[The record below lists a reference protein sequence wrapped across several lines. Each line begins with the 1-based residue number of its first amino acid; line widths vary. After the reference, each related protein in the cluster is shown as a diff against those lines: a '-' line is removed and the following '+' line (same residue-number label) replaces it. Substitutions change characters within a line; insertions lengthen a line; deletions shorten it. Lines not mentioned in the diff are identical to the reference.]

1 MGLKQNKP
9 SFYSHKICFF
19 IALEFVLA
27 FSGIGYFIPY
37 DSATIMYIPVI
48 IAAYLYGKGAGALIG
63 AVFGITSI
71 WKASIIGVGYFDSLF
86 SPLSSGNVIGSVYL
100 SLGARILFGFIS
112 GMLFSAFNGVKFNE
126 YVKVVFLSIIAH
138 LIHTMLVLIPMEY
151 LFPQAHIDAEYIA
164 GNIFSFIEIIQIF
177 ILSLSMWTIVYITK
191 SKRLVEIK
199 KILNDGRQ
207 SYYTKRLK
215 IEGIGFAV
223 FLFLI
228 IFSLMLHLHGMTITV
243 ANASNT
249 IFSNQARVMF
259 INLQIQ
265 FLVGAASLS
274 YIIGAFITLYRMYS
288 IYHISSADKDIMT
301 GLYSKATAVNYGG
314 VVIRNKKDF
323 PDTYFM
329 MLDIDDF
336 KNVNDT
342 YGHLMG
348 DKVIIDIAR
357 FLEKHFGLYGLV
369 ARFGGD
375 EFAVF
380 ITRALKKED
389 IEKIIKDFQSDT
401 ASILL
406 ANGKIVTCSIGIT
419 HIENEKNFNEVYKK
433 ADEMLY
439 YVKTSGRNGYKFY
452 E

>member
-112 GMLFSAFNGVKFNE
+112 GMLFSAFKKVKFNE

-177 ILSLSMWTIVYITK
+177 ILSLSMWSIVYINK

-199 KILNDGRQ
+199 EILNDGRQ

-228 IFSLMLHLHGMTITV
+228 ILSLMLHLHGMTITV

-265 FLVGAASLS
+265 FLVGAASFS

-357 FLEKHFGLYGLV
+357 F
-369 ARFGGD
+369 
-375 EFAVF
+375 
-380 ITRALKKED
+380 
-389 IEKIIKDFQSDT
+389 
-401 ASILL
+401 
-406 ANGKIVTCSIGIT
+406 
-419 HIENEKNFNEVYKK
+419 
-433 ADEMLY
+433 
-439 YVKTSGRNGYKFY
+439 
-452 E
+452 